1 MRYEYLKAYIDGG
14 SRGNPG
20 PSAVGVVIYD
30 DKGNKIGEISKYI
43 GENTN
48 NIAEYRAL
56 EEALKALEKY
66 DTKKVVFITDSK
78 LLYNQLKKIWKI
90 KDKNLLKVYLNINKN
105 LSKYELVDLRLVPR
119 KENQEAD
126 SLVNKA
132 LDKKELTYE
141 GEEEVNFG
149 AIEE

>member
-20 PSAVGVVIYD
+20 PSAVGVAIYD

-48 NIAEYRAL
+48 NIAEYKAL

-105 LSKYELVDLRLVPR
+105 LSKYKLVDLRLVPR
-119 KENQEAD
+119 EKNKEAD